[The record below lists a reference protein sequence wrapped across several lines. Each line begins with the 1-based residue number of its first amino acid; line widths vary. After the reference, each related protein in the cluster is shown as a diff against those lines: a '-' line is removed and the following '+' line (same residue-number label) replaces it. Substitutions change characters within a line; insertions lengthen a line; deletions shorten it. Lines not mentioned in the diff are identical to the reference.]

1 MPVVLICLSGLM
13 LIGGVI
19 VLFSA
24 DLTWRI
30 KKFVDNYAPSA
41 MPEYWESTNRSIGVG
56 MIAAGL
62 LLVFL
67 TASFV

>member
-1 MPVVLICLSGLM
+1 MAIVLMCLSGLSI
-13 LIGGVI
+13 IGGTLI
-19 VLFSA
+19 LFNVET
-24 DLTWRI
+24 TWRI

-56 MIAAGL
+56 LIAVGL

-67 TASFV
+67 TAAVA